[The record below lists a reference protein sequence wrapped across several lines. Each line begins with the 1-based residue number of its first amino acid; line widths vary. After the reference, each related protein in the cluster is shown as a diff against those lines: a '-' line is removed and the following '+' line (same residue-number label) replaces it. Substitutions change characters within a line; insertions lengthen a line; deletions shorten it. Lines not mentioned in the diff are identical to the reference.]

1 MKMNTDA
8 WNIDY
13 CSWWVLGEDT
23 MMMMKS
29 LAMNFSFHDTDG
41 KYLSIIH

>member
-23 MMMMKS
+23 MMMKS
-29 LAMNFSFHDTDG
+29 LAMNFSFHDTEG